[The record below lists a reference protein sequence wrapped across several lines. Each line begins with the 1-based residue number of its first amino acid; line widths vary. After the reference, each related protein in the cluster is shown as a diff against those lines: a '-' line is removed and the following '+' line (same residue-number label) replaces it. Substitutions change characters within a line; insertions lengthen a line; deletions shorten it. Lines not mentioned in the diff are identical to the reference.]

1 MSRLQIPLDLITS
14 RLNLGE
20 RFQGLRA
27 GPLSGRFSNL
37 RPISDFFDFKRLSKP
52 ANFGEVQS
60 RVNYNLSHFSSNYA
74 VVFVMLSLYALLTN
88 WLLLFDI
95 ILVVFGMW
103 FIGKLDGRDLE
114 IGSFKASSSQ
124 LYTGLLVVSIP
135 LGLIASPF
143 STLLWLI
150 GASGTAII
158 GGRPRAP
165 KFAPQWGRPSRRGRR
180 KTNGDAAHYE
190 DRVEELASD
199 EDNEDALEF
208 TGTDLG
214 NNENTMVRRRHRRH
228 DAEDEEDSSS
238 GDSYDEDYS
247 DDGEQYG
254 GDEWEEALVQKALY
268 RINKAQ
274 AKGRSD
280 VRLSKEEIK
289 ALEQRQRRIEA
300 EERRNRR
307 RRQERVAI
315 PLSQFESMARLGGS
329 SQRHSSGSGSA
340 SASISRHP
348 TGSEAQ
354 DETSPQMGYFP
365 PPSNSRARPKSGIS
379 TSRPSSIHEGESK
392 DPFQYQTA
400 GSRASHAAPKRHGSG
415 QSDLSSMSRRGRPG
429 SMSGWSQPASS
440 RRQSSDDTSEELAL
454 AEEGSNQA
462 AEGTEDIVVE
472 VEAESPPR
480 PEPASSR
487 TRSATRKRPDPAP
500 SRRTVSSRTSAGSGA
515 SVGLR
520 RKKRE

>member
-1 MSRLQIPLDLITS
+1 MSRIQIPLDLITS

-37 RPISDFFDFKRLSKP
+37 RPISEFFDFKRLSKP

-88 WLLLFDI
+88 WLLMFDI

-114 IGSFKASSSQ
+114 IGSFKATSSQ

-158 GGRPRAP
+158 GHASFMDKPIDEAFSGEA
-165 KFAPQWGRPSRRGRR
+165 
-180 KTNGDAAHYE
+180 
-190 DRVEELASD
+190 RVEELASD
-199 EDNEDALEF
+199 DDDEDGQGLRSRE
-208 TGTDLG
+208 TGV
-214 NNENTMVRRRHRRH
+214 VRRNQRRY
-228 DAEDEEDSSS
+228 DSRDEEDSSS
-238 GDSYDEDYS
+238 GDSHDEDYS
-247 DDGEQYG
+247 DDQQDEE
-254 GDEWEEALVQKALY
+254 DEWEAALVEKALY

-274 AKGRSD
+274 AKGRTD

-289 ALEQRQRRIEA
+289 ALERRQQRMEA

-315 PLSQFESMARLGGS
+315 PLSQFGSMARLGGS
-329 SQRHSSGSGSA
+329 ESGSNPV
-340 SASISRHP
+340 SRQP
-348 TGSEAQ
+348 SGSETH
-354 DETSPQMGYFP
+354 DEISPQMGYFP
-365 PPSNSRARPKSGIS
+365 PPSGSRSRPKSTHS
-379 TSRPSSIHEGESK
+379 TSRPTSFHEEPSR
-392 DPFQYQTA
+392 DPFKYQTA
-400 GSRASHAAPKRHGSG
+400 GSRAAAAPKRHGSG
-415 QSDLSSMSRRGRPG
+415 QSDLSAMSRQGRPE
-429 SMSGWSQPASS
+429 SVSEWSRQGSS
-440 RRQSSDDTSEELAL
+440 RRQSSDDTSEDLAL
-454 AEEGSNQA
+454 VEERSSR
-462 AEGTEDIVVE
+462 TESSSRTAKGREEIVVE
-472 VEAESPPR
+472 VEVESPSG
-480 PEPASSR
+480 PERAPSR
-487 TRSATRKRPDPAP
+487 TRSTTRKKSDPAP
-500 SRRTVSSRTSAGSGA
+500 TRRTVSSRTGTGTSGA
-515 SVGLR
+515 SAGVR

>member
-1 MSRLQIPLDLITS
+1 MSRIQIPLDLITS

-37 RPISDFFDFKRLSKP
+37 RPISEFFDFKRLSKP

-74 VVFVMLSLYALLTN
+74 VVFLMLSLYALLTN

-103 FIGKLDGRDLE
+103 FIAVYGAPGGQHPSRTDRLS
-114 IGSFKASSSQ
+114 I
-124 LYTGLLVVSIP
+124 LYSPLAHWCQRSGL
-135 LGLIASPF
+135 
-143 STLLWLI
+143 
-150 GASGTAII
+150 

-180 KTNGDAAHYE
+180 KPSGDAAHYE

-199 EDNEDALEF
+199 EGNEDDLEF

-214 NNENTMVRRRHRRH
+214 NRENGLVRRRHQRY
-228 DAEDEEDSSS
+228 DTEDEENSSS

-247 DDGEQYG
+247 EDGDQYG
-254 GDEWEEALVQKALY
+254 EDEWEEALVEKALY

-289 ALEQRQRRIEA
+289 ALERRQRRIEA

-315 PLSQFESMARLGGS
+315 PLSQFESMARLGAS
-329 SQRHSSGSGSA
+329 SQRQGSGSGSG
-340 SASISRHP
+340 SGSLSRQP
-348 TGSEAQ
+348 SGSDALEGE

-365 PPSNSRARPKSGIS
+365 PPSHSRPRPKSGIS
-379 TSRPSSIHEGESK
+379 TSRPTSIHEGVSK

-400 GSRASHAAPKRHGSG
+400 GPRAPHTAPKRHGSG

-429 SMSGWSQPASS
+429 SMSGWSQQGSS

-454 AEEGSNQA
+454 ADEGSNQISK
-462 AEGTEDIVVE
+462 GREDIVVE
-472 VEAESPPR
+472 VEAESPPG

-487 TRSATRKRPDPAP
+487 TRSASRKKPEPAP
-500 SRRTVSSRTSAGSGA
+500 ARRTLSSRTSAGSGA

>member
-37 RPISDFFDFKRLSKP
+37 RPISEFFDFKRLSKP

-74 VVFVMLSLYALLTN
+74 VLFLMLSLYALLTN

-114 IGSFKASSSQ
+114 IGSFKATSSQ

-158 GGRPRAP
+158 VSGLNGRPRAP

-180 KTNGDAAHYE
+180 KTSEDAARYE
-190 DRVEELASD
+190 ERVEELASD
-199 EDNEDALEF
+199 DDDEDA
-208 TGTDLG
+208 DLV
-214 NNENTMVRRRHRRH
+214 NRENGLVRRSHRRY
-228 DAEDEEDSSS
+228 DSEDEEDSSS

-254 GDEWEEALVQKALY
+254 QDEQEEALVQKALY

-274 AKGRSD
+274 AKGRTD

-289 ALEQRQRRIEA
+289 ALERRQRRIEA

-315 PLSQFESMARLGGS
+315 PLSQFGSMARLGGS
-329 SQRHSSGSGSA
+329 DSGSGPV
-340 SASISRHP
+340 SRQP
-348 TGSEAQ
+348 SGSDAQ

-365 PPSNSRARPKSGIS
+365 PPSNSRPRPKSSIS
-379 TSRPSSIHEGESK
+379 TSRPTSIHEDSSK
-392 DPFQYQTA
+392 DPFKYQTA
-400 GSRASHAAPKRHGSG
+400 GPRAAAPAAPKRHGSG

-429 SMSGWSQPASS
+429 SMSGWSQQGSS

-454 AEEGSNQA
+454 AEESSSKA
-462 AEGTEDIVVE
+462 ARDREDIVVE
-472 VEAESPPR
+472 VEAESPTA

-487 TRSATRKRPDPAP
+487 TRSASRKKEPAP
-500 SRRTVSSRTSAGSGA
+500 TRRTVSSRTSTGTGA

-520 RKKRE
+520 RKRRE

>member
-1 MSRLQIPLDLITS
+1 MSGLQIPLDLITS
-14 RLNLGE
+14 RFNLGE

-37 RPISDFFDFKRLSKP
+37 RPISEFFDFKRLSKP

-88 WLLLFDI
+88 WLLMFDI

-114 IGSFKASSSQ
+114 IGSFKATSSQ

-135 LGLIASPF
+135 LGLIASPI

-150 GASGTAII
+150 GAAGTTII
-158 GGRPRAP
+158 GHASFMDKPIDEAFSGEA
-165 KFAPQWGRPSRRGRR
+165 
-180 KTNGDAAHYE
+180 
-190 DRVEELASD
+190 ELASD
-199 EDNEDALEF
+199 DDDEDGQGLRNRE
-208 TGTDLG
+208 TGA
-214 NNENTMVRRRHRRH
+214 VRRSQRRY
-228 DAEDEEDSSS
+228 DSRDEEDSSS

-247 DDGEQYG
+247 DDQQDEE
-254 GDEWEEALVQKALY
+254 DEWEAALVEKALY

-274 AKGRSD
+274 AKGRTD

-289 ALEQRQRRIEA
+289 ALERRQQRMEA

-315 PLSQFESMARLGGS
+315 PLSQFGSMARLGGS
-329 SQRHSSGSGSA
+329 ESGSTPV
-340 SASISRHP
+340 SRQP
-348 TGSEAQ
+348 SGSETH
-354 DETSPQMGYFP
+354 DEISPQMGYFP
-365 PPSNSRARPKSGIS
+365 PPSGSRPRPKSTIS
-379 TSRPSSIHEGESK
+379 TSRPTSFHEESSK
-392 DPFQYQTA
+392 DPFKYQTA
-400 GSRASHAAPKRHGSG
+400 GPRAANSAPKRHGSG
-415 QSDLSSMSRRGRPG
+415 QSDLSAMSRQGKPE
-429 SMSGWSQPASS
+429 SVSEWSRQGSS

-454 AEEGSNQA
+454 AEERSSR
-462 AEGTEDIVVE
+462 TESSSRTAKGREEIVVE
-472 VEAESPPR
+472 VEVESPSG
-480 PEPASSR
+480 PERASSR
-487 TRSATRKRPDPAP
+487 TRSTTRKKSDPAP
-500 SRRTVSSRTSAGSGA
+500 TRRTVSSRTGTGTSGA
-515 SVGLR
+515 SAGAR

>member
-1 MSRLQIPLDLITS
+1 MSRIQIPLDLITS

-37 RPISDFFDFKRLSKP
+37 RPISEFFDFKRLSKP

-60 RVNYNLSHFSSNYA
+60 RVNYNLGHFSSNYA
-74 VVFVMLSLYALLTN
+74 VLFVMLSLYALLTN
-88 WLLLFDI
+88 WLLMFDI

-114 IGSFKASSSQ
+114 IGSFKATSSQ

-158 GGRPRAP
+158 
-165 KFAPQWGRPSRRGRR
+165 
-180 KTNGDAAHYE
+180 
-190 DRVEELASD
+190 ELASD
-199 EDNEDALEF
+199 DDDVDGQGLRNRE
-208 TGTDLG
+208 TDI
-214 NNENTMVRRRHRRH
+214 VRRNQRRY
-228 DAEDEEDSSS
+228 ESRDEEDSSS

-247 DDGEQYG
+247 DDQQDEE
-254 GDEWEEALVQKALY
+254 DEWEAALVEKALY

-274 AKGRSD
+274 AKGRTD

-289 ALEQRQRRIEA
+289 ALERRQQRMEA

-307 RRQERVAI
+307 RGQERVAI
-315 PLSQFESMARLGGS
+315 PLSQFGSMARLGGS
-329 SQRHSSGSGSA
+329 ESGSNPV
-340 SASISRHP
+340 SRQP
-348 TGSEAQ
+348 SGSETH
-354 DETSPQMGYFP
+354 DEISPQMGYFP
-365 PPSNSRARPKSGIS
+365 PPSGSRPRPKSTIS
-379 TSRPSSIHEGESK
+379 TSRPTSFHEEPSR
-392 DPFQYQTA
+392 DPFKYQTA
-400 GSRASHAAPKRHGSG
+400 GSRAAKYAAPKRHGSG
-415 QSDLSSMSRRGRPG
+415 QSDLSSMSRQGRPE
-429 SMSGWSQPASS
+429 SVSEWSRQGSS

-454 AEEGSNQA
+454 VEERSNR
-462 AEGTEDIVVE
+462 TESSSRTAKGREEIVVE
-472 VEAESPPR
+472 VEVESPSG
-480 PEPASSR
+480 PERAPSR
-487 TRSATRKRPDPAP
+487 TRSTTRKKSDPAP
-500 SRRTVSSRTSAGSGA
+500 TRRTVSSRTGTGTSGA
-515 SVGLR
+515 SAGVR

>member
-1 MSRLQIPLDLITS
+1 MSRIQIPLDLITS

-37 RPISDFFDFKRLSKP
+37 RPISEFFDFKRLSKP

-88 WLLLFDI
+88 WLLMFDI

-114 IGSFKASSSQ
+114 IGSFKATSSQ

-158 GGRPRAP
+158 GHASFMDKPIDEAFSGEA
-165 KFAPQWGRPSRRGRR
+165 
-180 KTNGDAAHYE
+180 
-190 DRVEELASD
+190 RVEELASD
-199 EDNEDALEF
+199 DDNEDGE
-208 TGTDLG
+208 GLG
-214 NNENTMVRRRHRRH
+214 NRETGVVRRNQRRY
-228 DAEDEEDSSS
+228 DSGDEEDSSS

-247 DDGEQYG
+247 DDQQDEE
-254 GDEWEEALVQKALY
+254 DEWEAALVEKALY

-274 AKGRSD
+274 AKGRTD

-289 ALEQRQRRIEA
+289 ALERRQRRIEA
-300 EERRNRR
+300 EERRKSR

-315 PLSQFESMARLGGS
+315 PLSQFGSMTRLGGS
-329 SQRHSSGSGSA
+329 DSGSNPV
-340 SASISRHP
+340 SRQP
-348 TGSEAQ
+348 SGSEAH

-365 PPSNSRARPKSGIS
+365 PPSGSRPRPKSTIS
-379 TSRPSSIHEGESK
+379 TSRPTSFHEESSR
-392 DPFQYQTA
+392 DPFKYQTA
-400 GSRASHAAPKRHGSG
+400 GPRSANSAPKRHGSG
-415 QSDLSSMSRRGRPG
+415 QSDLSSMSRHGRPE
-429 SMSGWSQPASS
+429 SASEWSRQGSS
-440 RRQSSDDTSEELAL
+440 RRQSSDDTSEELGL
-454 AEEGSNQA
+454 VEERSSRTASSSRTAKGR
-462 AEGTEDIVVE
+462 EEIVVE
-472 VEAESPPR
+472 VEVDSPSG
-480 PEPASSR
+480 PETAPSR
-487 TRSATRKRPDPAP
+487 TRSVSRKKPEPAP
-500 SRRTVSSRTSAGSGA
+500 TRRTVSSRTVTGSGA
-515 SVGLR
+515 SAGVR